1 MKLKTLLIIFTNMI
15 LTLPVWAEETS
26 PPTDLYMSWAIGINS
41 ANDSDW
47 KNADNEG
54 TYEFKN
60 SPIFA
65 LAIGKALNEKLRIEG
80 EISNRKS
87 AMTKQNYH
95 LINGDKPFT
104 TGAGYISAITF
115 GANIY
120 VNLVASEKAQTYFLS
135 GLGTAQIEAEISL
148 ATLEYQGEQFLVHLP
163 KDDASKLYY
172 QIGFGQNYTL
182 DDNLGLFIDYRRF
195 AILGDFDIKGEKIDY
210 SANEFRVGLRYS
222 F

>member
-15 LTLPVWAEETS
+15 LTLPAWAEETS
-26 PPTDLYMSWAIGINS
+26 PPSDLYMSWAIGTNS
-41 ANDSDW
+41 ADDSDW
-47 KNADNEG
+47 KHADNEG

-60 SPIFA
+60 SPLFS

-95 LINGDKPFT
+95 LTNVDKPFT
-104 TGAGYISAITF
+104 KASGYISAMTF

-120 VNLVASEKAQTYFLS
+120 VNLVASEKTQLYFLS

-148 ATLEYQGEQFLVHLP
+148 SNLEYQGEQFPVHLP
-163 KDDASKLYY
+163 KGDASKLYY
-172 QIGFGQNYTL
+172 QIGFGQNFNL
-182 DDNLGLFIDYRRF
+182 NDNLGLFVDYRRF